1 MSNIFKATALV
12 ALMGLSATSF
22 AQVKDGIV
30 AVVDD
35 SVILQSDINQGVAL
49 FKQQI
54 QAQNQPLPPDGYLQK
69 QVLDQLIVRQA
80 QKNLVKRYGVKVSD
94 SELNNAMLKLAEQ
107 SGATSLEQ
115 FQKQVDAQAPNTYAS
130 LRANVA
136 EDIAVQRLSQQLVMS
151 RIKISDQDVDNFLK
165 SPAGQASTGS
175 QYRVLHMRIAGA
187 NVEAVAEQAKTQLG
201 QSNQVDAIA
210 QNLSKNGTRA
220 QAQDLGWKE
229 LSEIPAELAVR
240 VSALKAGKVSEL
252 IKGQDGSIHLVK
264 VLDHRLSGEKQIVPQ
279 YQTRHILI
287 QPTAIVSQA
296 DAKQMIDVLYKRAMQ
311 GEDFATLAA
320 TFSTDTGSARDGGSL
335 GWVNLGTMV
344 PEFEAVMRATP
355 VGQISQPFQTQYGWH
370 ILKVTDTRQYD
381 MTEENQRNMA
391 RQILG
396 DTRYQT
402 EMESWL
408 REVRSG
414 AYVEIKDEQFK

>member
-1 MSNIFKATALV
+1 MHKVFKATALV
-12 ALMGLSATSF
+12 ALMGLSVTGF
-22 AQVKDGIV
+22 TQVKDGIV

-35 SVILQSDINQGVAL
+35 NVILQSDINQGVAA

-54 QAQNQPLPPDGYLQK
+54 QAQNQPLPPESYLQK
-69 QVLDQLIVRQA
+69 QVLNQLILRQA
-80 QKNLVKRYGVKVSD
+80 QKNLVKRYGVKISD
-94 SELNNAMLKLAEQ
+94 NELNKAMLKLAEQ
-107 SGATSLEQ
+107 SGVNSLEA

-130 LRANVA
+130 LRASLA
-136 EDIAVQRLSQQLVMS
+136 EDLAIQRLSQQLVMS

-175 QYRVLHMRIAGA
+175 QYHVLHMRISGA
-187 NVEAVAEQAKTQLG
+187 NVESVATQAKAQLE
-201 QSNQVDAIA
+201 QNNQVDTIA
-210 QNLSKNGTRA
+210 QNLSKNGTKA

-240 VSALKAGKVSEL
+240 VSHLKAGQVSEL

-264 VLDHRLSGEKQIVPQ
+264 VIDHRVSAEKQVVPQ

-287 QPTAIVSQA
+287 QPTAVVSQA
-296 DAKQMIDVLYKRAMQ
+296 DAKHMIDVLYQRAVK
-311 GEDFATLAA
+311 GENFATLAS

-344 PEFEAVMRATP
+344 PEFEAVMRSTP
-355 VGQISQPFQTQYGWH
+355 VGEISQPFQTQYGWH
-370 ILKVTDTRQYD
+370 ILQVTDTRQYD

-396 DTRYQT
+396 DSRYQT

-414 AYVEIKDEQFK
+414 AYIEIKDERLK